1 MCGIAGMLHLDGRP
15 ASEAAVRRMIDIA
28 RHRGPDATGAHVDG
42 PLGLSHARLSIVDLS
57 GGAQPMATADGRYTV
72 TFNGEIFN
80 HVELR
85 AELEARGRQFRTSS
99 DTEVILH
106 SYAEHGPDC
115 VRRMN
120 GQWAFAVWDARDRVL
135 FLSRDR
141 LGVRPLYWT
150 RTKDTFLFSSEVKS
164 LFTWPDVRRAVDL
177 VALDEIF
184 TFWHALPP
192 RTVFE
197 GVCELPPGCSMIL
210 RDGDLRTLRHFE
222 LGYDVDEQSPDEAF
236 FSGLR
241 DVLVDSARLRLVRS
255 DVPVGAYLSGGLDS
269 TIITSIVAKMTD
281 QPLETFSVTFQSAE
295 FDESQYQQEVV
306 KYLGVRHRAVPCRTE
321 DIGRVFPD
329 VVWHAETPMIRTAPA
344 PMFMLSK
351 LVRESGYK
359 VVLTGEGS
367 DELLGGYDIFKE
379 AKVRRFWARH
389 PESKLRPMLLRK
401 LYPYIPAL
409 QQQPDE
415 YLRAFFHAEPERLSD
430 PLFSHL
436 PRMDVTSKIKIFY
449 SEHTKKALA
458 GVDAARTMREQL
470 PAGFDSWHPF
480 LQAQYLETKYLLPGY
495 ILSAQGD
502 RMAMAH
508 GVEGRYPFLDP
519 RVAEVASHVPPRL
532 KMRALDE
539 KHVLKRACSDLIPPS
554 LAKRTKQP
562 YRAPVAECFFDGS
575 GGRSRF
581 EWVESLLSKE
591 HIERAGL
598 FHAPAVARLA
608 DKARRGQIVGVKD
621 GMALCGVLSAQLVVE
636 QLVNQLGRTDGV

>member
-1 MCGIAGMLHLDGRP
+1 MLHLDGR
-15 ASEAAVRRMIDIA
+15 AADEAAVRRMIDIA
-28 RHRGPDATGAHVDG
+28 RHRGPDAAGTYLDG
-42 PLGLSHARLSIVDLS
+42 SLGFSHARLSIVDLS
-57 GGAQPMATADGRYTV
+57 GGAQPMTTADGRYTI

-85 AELEARGRQFRTSS
+85 AELADRGCRFRTTS

-106 SYAEHGPDC
+106 AYAEHGPDC
-115 VRRMN
+115 VRTMN

-164 LFTWPDVRRAVDL
+164 LFTWPDLRRAIDL

-197 GVCELPPGCSMIL
+197 GVSELPPGCSMIL
-210 RDGDLRTLRHFE
+210 RDGNVRELRHFE
-222 LGYDVDEQSPDEAF
+222 LGYDVDDASPDEAF
-236 FSGLR
+236 FASLR
-241 DVLVDSARLRLVRS
+241 ETLVESAHPRLVRS

-269 TIITSIVAKMTD
+269 SIITAIVAKMTD

-295 FDESQYQQEVV
+295 FDESAFQKQVV
-306 KYLGVRHRAVPCRTE
+306 DYLGVKHRAVPCRSE

-344 PMFMLSK
+344 PMFLLSK

-389 PESKLRPMLLRK
+389 PESKLRPKLLRK

-409 QQQPDE
+409 QQQPDD
-415 YLRAFFHAEPERLSD
+415 YLRAFFHAGPERLSD

-436 PRMDVTSKIKIFY
+436 PRIDVTSKIKIFY
-449 SEHTKKALA
+449 SEHAKKALA
-458 GVDAARTMREQL
+458 GVDATRTMREQL
-470 PAGFDSWHPF
+470 PTGFGAWHPF
-480 LQAQYLETKYLLPGY
+480 LQAQYLETRYLLPGY

-519 RVAEVASHVPPRL
+519 RVADVASHVPPRL

-539 KHVLKRACSDLIPPS
+539 KHVLKRACHDLIPPF
-554 LAKRTKQP
+554 LAKRPKQP
-562 YRAPVAECFFDGS
+562 YRAPVTEGFFDTAAGKA
-575 GGRSRF
+575 RF
-581 EWVESLLSKE
+581 EWIDRVLSPE
-591 HIERAGL
+591 HLERAGL